1 MSIVVQSPD
10 SAWAKFNW
18 AQKRLSELQE
28 LVRTV
33 DKTNSDPAW
42 LDCDTD
48 ERTQVYRRRGG
59 SLLPPVVPFLVG
71 EILYG
76 FRSALDYAVY
86 AISAQHPDFPP
97 DYPCEFPIFLHP
109 TSDKSRED
117 FPNSGFDPDGLN
129 KIQFLPREAQEIV
142 ERHQPY
148 DNHPHPAQA
157 PIWWLHVLRNIDQ
170 HRKLLM
176 AADAV
181 DTELIGY
188 EGTVEEDLDSAIV
201 YHGPR
206 LEEDEKLLTITHP
219 RPSKFKPEFT
229 TRVLLLE
236 EGEFHQVELVGVLTD
251 IRGKVYSAL
260 NDLQPFF

>member
-1 MSIVVQSPD
+1 MVQPPD
-10 SAWAKFNW
+10 SAGAKFRW
-18 AQKRLSELQE
+18 AQKRLAELQE
-28 LVRTV
+28 LVRALNN
-33 DKTNSDPAW
+33 TNSDPAW
-42 LDCDTD
+42 LDFGTD
-48 ERTQVYRRRGG
+48 ERTHVYRRKGG
-59 SLLPPVVPFLVG
+59 SLLPPEVPFLVG

-97 DYPCEFPIFLHP
+97 DFHGEFPIFLHP
-109 TSDKSRED
+109 TPDPARED
-117 FPNSGFDPDGLN
+117 FSNGGFDPDGLH
-129 KIQFLPREAQEIV
+129 KIRFLPKEAQEIV

-148 DNHPHPAQA
+148 DHHPHPARA
-157 PIWWLHVLRNIDQ
+157 PIWWLHILRNIDQ
-170 HRKLLM
+170 HRKVLM

-181 DTELIGY
+181 DTDLVGY
-188 EGTVEEDLDSAIV
+188 AGPVEEELDSAIV

-206 LEEDEKLLTITHP
+206 LEEDEKLLTIAHP
-219 RPSKFKPEFT
+219 RASKFKPEFT